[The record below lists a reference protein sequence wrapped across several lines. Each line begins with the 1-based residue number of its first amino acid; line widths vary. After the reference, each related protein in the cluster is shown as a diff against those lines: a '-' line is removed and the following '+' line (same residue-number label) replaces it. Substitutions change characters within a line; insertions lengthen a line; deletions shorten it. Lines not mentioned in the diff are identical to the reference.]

1 MRSFASVWTENLH
14 FMVLNVYNLYMRFR
28 NLTLLSVVVIAFCTS
43 APAAELR
50 AVLVKQK
57 IADATEPGVALES
70 KNADGSGGTQT
81 TNAQAG
87 ETVAKETESSSGLK
101 FRVKL
106 TASIDGAV
114 ARAGDPVH
122 GELLDTVTLPGG
134 RFVGTGEPVFGEVT
148 QVQQSKNLLKSNFQ
162 IRHWSNANG
171 ILSLKVTKIANVE
184 LPFEAVP
191 EPKSRIE
198 RGNAKDVPLQVDS
211 KGEVMVRYNT
221 KGYTA
226 ANVAITG
233 GCMAA
238 GPFGL
243 LLGPVAGGV
252 AGAADPAFAYGRPVT
267 EEEGHTRVKG
277 FFKGMIGG
285 LPGGFLI
292 SGATNHG
299 MNVTLNP
306 GDVIVFQERQKEA
319 P

>member
-1 MRSFASVWTENLH
+1 MQ
-14 FMVLNVYNLYMRFR
+14 FR
-28 NLTLLSVVVIAFCTS
+28 TFTLLSAVVIAFCTS
-43 APAAELR
+43 APAAELHG
-50 AVLVKQK
+50 AIVKRK
-57 IADATEPGVALES
+57 IADATEPGAALET
-70 KNADGSGGTQT
+70 KNAAGSGGTQSS
-81 TNAQAG
+81 NSQAG
-87 ETVAKETESSSGLK
+87 ETVTKVAESTSGLK

-114 ARAGDPVH
+114 AKEGDPVH
-122 GELLDTVTLPGG
+122 GDLMDTVTLPGG
-134 RFVGTGEPVFGEVT
+134 RFVGTGEPVVVEVT

-162 IRHWSNANG
+162 IKHWSNANG
-171 ILSLKVTKIANVE
+171 ILSLKITKIANIE

-198 RGNAKDVPLQVDS
+198 RANAKDVPLQVDS
-211 KGEVMVRYNT
+211 KGEVMVQYNT

-233 GCMAA
+233 GCLAA

-252 AGAADPAFAYGRPVT
+252 DGAEDTALAYGRPVT

-306 GDVIVFQERQKEA
+306 GDVISFQERQKEA

>member
-1 MRSFASVWTENLH
+1 MLIRD
-14 FMVLNVYNLYMRFR
+14 MRFL
-28 NLTLLSVVVIAFCTS
+28 NFTLLSVVVIAFCTW
-43 APAAELR
+43 AQAAELHGP
-50 AVLVKQK
+50 VVKHK
-57 IADATEPGVALES
+57 IADATVPAAATETKSAAEASGDPGASTKAE
-70 KNADGSGGTQT
+70 
-81 TNAQAG
+81 
-87 ETVAKETESSSGLK
+87 ETAANSTESSTGLK

-106 TASIDGAV
+106 TAPIDGAV
-114 ARAGDPVH
+114 AKEGDPVH
-122 GELLDTVTLPGG
+122 GELMDTVNLPGG

-162 IRHWSNANG
+162 IKHWSNANG
-171 ILSLKVTKIANVE
+171 ILSLKITRIANVE
-184 LPFEAVP
+184 LPFKAVP

-198 RGNAKDVPLQVDS
+198 RGNEKDVPLQVDS
-211 KGEVMVRYNT
+211 RGEVMVQYKT

-233 GCMAA
+233 GCLAA
-238 GPFGL
+238 GPLGL
-243 LLGPVAGGV
+243 LIGPVAGAM